1 MLKKNKFLYIT
12 IFYTLCLPIQIQA
25 NWHKVHEDGF
35 FSLYIDKHNVKF
47 FGDSRKIMELQ
58 NLSKVNYKGELSYR
72 YISEYDC
79 GSKKWR
85 IIYEERFADRM
96 ASGKLLSRSASFDEW
111 NEIPKNTAAEKVFSF
126 ICWKEYFLTEIGIVT
141 KLNDAN
147 SKKLSDNQGLNISEI
162 NSFARKTGLRIGD
175 YISHI
180 NNVKINSIKH
190 VKQLLKDTKNKPVVL
205 RINRNGASILI
216 LVKSLKK

>member
-141 KLNDAN
+141 KLKKELQA
-147 SKKLSDNQGLNISEI
+147 SKILLAISALASGSFSYLVTEPGHTAVLITLCVMMGILS
-162 NSFARKTGLRIGD
+162 R
-175 YISHI
+175 
-180 NNVKINSIKH
+180 
-190 VKQLLKDTKNKPVVL
+190 
-205 RINRNGASILI
+205 
-216 LVKSLKK
+216 